1 MEDVGGDRFSAET
14 WKLRKAKDGQWVLVL
29 FALKG
34 CLGVF
39 SISMLCEF
47 QYLMLKLVLER
58 LSYIYKK
65 VVSYMVYHSRV
76 LSVCHFIPGLYGNCA
91 GNFICMTDG

>member
-1 MEDVGGDRFSAET
+1 MEIKEGKGWPVGLGPIYFER
-14 WKLRKAKDGQWVLVL
+14 L
-29 FALKG
+29 FG
-34 CLGVF
+34 SF

-58 LSYIYKK
+58 LSYIYIK